1 MEIGARAKMLV
12 TDSDVKQKKLAE
24 SIGIS
29 EAKLSHYLNGRYE
42 MPTHVVISIAKY
54 FHVSTDYLLGL
65 TDIPE
70 VQKPISKTE
79 RQLIEDLRTLSW
91 AQKELIVKNI
101 LIMQEQNQR
110 DPHHSPF

>member
-65 TDIPE
+65 TDI
-70 VQKPISKTE
+70 SKTE

-110 DPHHSPF
+110 DPHQSPF